1 MMRYRRFI
9 SIIFCIIL
17 IISSLPLMVSAEKVQ
32 IRNETEP
39 TQQHML
45 VRLSNNIELTDL
57 PRDIEIVG
65 MAPNQWIDV
74 IIDMDQL
81 IEFIQQGITYSI
93 LIPDVQAYL
102 NTIRG
107 SYHTLA
113 QMESLLQGIASS
125 YPSITSLYSI
135 GTTYEGRDIWCLEI
149 SDNPG
154 VDEGE
159 PGILFMGVHHARE
172 WPTLEIC
179 LNIADELTSEYG
191 SNPTITNLINNRRI
205 WLITCVNP
213 DGYYYCHDL
222 GNDWRKNRR
231 YFPEF
236 DSYGV
241 DINRNYGGAS
251 NGNIDGIW
259 GSVGSA
265 SVTHKSN
272 QEVYCGPSPFSE
284 VETQA
289 IRNLYLQNE
298 ICATISWHTHGQ
310 LVLWSWSYDYP
321 DAPDGAFLAS
331 VGSQIASAITRQSG
345 SGTYTAQQGSDL
357 YPTSGDTTD
366 WVYGYHHYILGRPS
380 FAYTIE
386 ACDTFHPSEAYLDQV
401 VAENFDGA
409 LVLLQ
414 EAENIRDTVSSRV
427 LPPEID
433 EMTTDSDGNY
443 SISWIENN
451 PNAMPT
457 KFQLDELSSL
467 NFVED
472 DAESTMSL
480 WNNEG
485 FTSSTKQAHSGTH
498 SYRSAYLNEKTS
510 AMTSTEP
517 FLVSDG
523 MLLSFWC
530 WYNIETNWDFA
541 FVEVSTNGRTYD
553 ILDSFTGS
561 SGGWVERQYDLSTY
575 AGKSLVFRFRYTTD
589 ANTLEEGFYIDDIS
603 PLPSYGSITTLS
615 DMITNHSFEV
625 TGRPDGVY
633 FYRVRGF
640 NSDRG
645 WGDYSIL
652 EDIEVVES
660 YNQAPEIPSIVGNAR
675 GKAGVEYSYVFTT
688 SDINDD
694 SIWYFVD
701 WGDGSTS
708 GWIGPYNS
716 SESMVLTH
724 TWVKRD
730 TYTIQ
735 CKAKDIYD
743 AESNW
748 GTLTVQ
754 MPYIKLFSFQL
765 LSWLIQ
771 HFPLLQR
778 FFSL

>member
-1 MMRYRRFI
+1 
-9 SIIFCIIL
+9 
-17 IISSLPLMVSAEKVQ
+17 
-32 IRNETEP
+32 
-39 TQQHML
+39 ML
-45 VRLSNNIELTDL
+45 VRLSSDLELTDL
-57 PRDIEIVG
+57 PRNTEIVAI
-65 MAPNQWIDV
+65 APNQWIDV
-74 IIDMDQL
+74 IIDAEQL
-81 IEFIQQGITYSI
+81 IEFIQQGIAYGI
-93 LIPDVQAYL
+93 QIPDVQAYL

-113 QMESLLQGIASS
+113 QMESMLLGIASS

-154 VDEGE
+154 IDEGE

-179 LNIADELTSEYG
+179 LHIADELTSGYG
-191 SNPTITNLINNRRI
+191 SNPTITNLIDNRRI

-222 GNDWRKNRR
+222 GNDWRKNRH
-231 YFPEF
+231 YFSEF

-241 DINRNYGGAS
+241 DLNRNYGGAS
-251 NGNIDGIW
+251 NGNINGIW
-259 GSVGSA
+259 GSVGGA

-272 QEVYCGPSPFSE
+272 QEVYCGPGPFSE
-284 VETQA
+284 LEAQA
-289 IRNLYLQNE
+289 VRNLYLQNE
-298 ICATISWHTHGQ
+298 ICATITWHTYGQ
-310 LVLWSWSYDYP
+310 YVLWSWSYEYP
-321 DAPDGAFLAS
+321 DAPDGAYLAS
-331 VGSQIASAITRQSG
+331 VGIQIASAITRQSG
-345 SGTYTAQQGSDL
+345 SGSYTAQQGSDL
-357 YPTSGDTTD
+357 YPTTGDTTD

-386 ACDTFHPSEAYLDQV
+386 ACETFHPSESYLDQV

-433 EMTTDSDGNY
+433 EMITDSDGNY
-443 SISWIENN
+443 SISWVEKN
-451 PNAMPT
+451 PDAMPT
-457 KFQLDELSSL
+457 KFQLDELSALS
-467 NFVED
+467 FVED

-480 WNNEG
+480 WFCEG
-485 FTSSTKQAHSGTH
+485 FTSSTKRAHSGTH
-498 SYRSAYLNEKTS
+498 SYRSAYLNEETS
-510 AMTSTEP
+510 AITSTEP

-523 MLLSFWC
+523 MILSFWC
-530 WYNIETNWDFA
+530 WYDIEANWDFA
-541 FVEVSTNGRTYD
+541 FVEVSTNGRIYD
-553 ILDSFTGS
+553 ILDSFTGT
-561 SGGWVERQYDLSTY
+561 SGGWVEKQYDLSAY
-575 AGKSLVFRFRYTTD
+575 AGKSIVFRFRYTTD

-603 PLPSYGSITTLS
+603 PLPSYASITTLS
-615 DMITNHSFEV
+615 DIITNHSFEV
-625 TGRPDGVY
+625 NGRPEGVY
-633 FYRVRGF
+633 YYRVRGF
-640 NSDRG
+640 NSGRG
-645 WGDYSIL
+645 WGDFSLL

-660 YNQAPEIPSIVGNAR
+660 YNQAPEIPSIEGNAR
-675 GKAGVEYSYVFTT
+675 GKAGIEYSYVFTT
-688 SDINDD
+688 SDLNDD

-708 GWIGPYNS
+708 GWMGPFNS

-724 TWVKRD
+724 TWVERD

-735 CKAKDIYD
+735 CKAKDTFD

-754 MPYIKLFSFQL
+754 MPYIKIFSLQI

-771 HFPLLQR
+771 RFPLLQR
-778 FFSL
+778 LFFF